1 MNLIIF
7 PILWPLSMALLAVL
21 TRFHKKVQILIAIA
35 GMSVYTL
42 SVVWIMLEVLKTGP
56 LVLHLGNW
64 MAPFGITLVA
74 DSFSALLL
82 ALTAVIAVTSG
93 AFIMQTIHP
102 QTLEKGF
109 LSLFFALVMGVSGAF
124 LTGDLFNLYVWFEVI
139 LITAFV
145 LLVLEIKPA
154 DLPASLKYV
163 MLNLLASIFF
173 LAGIGILYGKTGTL
187 NMADLALKI
196 QASPDS
202 ELVTSSA
209 ILFLIAFGI
218 KSAIFPLFFW
228 LPDSYHIPSGGVVA
242 LFSGLLTKVGLYAF
256 FRIFTLVFGTET
268 HIFSTLFAMIAI
280 FTMTLGVIGAVAQQE
295 MKQLLSFH
303 IVSQIG
309 YAIMGL
315 ALYSTQAFAAAIYFI
330 IHVSIAKSALFL
342 VAGVIQKTS
351 GSTDLKKLG
360 GFANRPWLASLFLL
374 AAFSLAGLPPLSGF
388 IAKYGLV
395 KAGLEQQAFVLVFVA
410 LAVSFLTLFSMTKI
424 WKFAFWGENRFPESK
439 ESIPLLLPIMVL
451 SGLTLVLGLSRPL
464 YQIALLAANELMQ
477 PAAYIQ
483 AVMGGSL

>member
-1 MNLIIF
+1 MNVIIF
-7 PILWPLSMALLAVL
+7 PIIWPLSMALLAVL
-21 TRFHKKVQILIAIA
+21 TRSNKKLQILIATG
-35 GMSVYTL
+35 GMSGYVL
-42 SVVWIMLEVLKTGP
+42 SIIWIMIKALNTGP
-56 LVLHLGNW
+56 LVLHIGNW

-82 ALTAVIAVTSG
+82 ALTAVIAVTTC
-93 AFIMQTIHP
+93 AFIMQTINP

-109 LSLFFALVMGVSGAF
+109 LALFFTLVMGVSGAF
-124 LTGDLFNLYVWFEVI
+124 LTGDLFNLYVWFEVV
-139 LITAFV
+139 LISSFV
-145 LLVLEIKPA
+145 LLVIEIKPA
-154 DLPASLKYV
+154 ELFGSLKYV
-163 MLNLLASIFF
+163 MLNLVASMFF
-173 LAGIGILYGKTGTL
+173 LAGIGILYSTTGTL

-196 QASPDS
+196 QASSGSAPVS
-202 ELVTSSA
+202 SSA
-209 ILFLIAFGI
+209 MLFLLAFGI
-218 KSAIFPLFFW
+218 KSAVFPLFFW
-228 LPDSYHIPSGGVVA
+228 LPDSYHIPSSGIVA

-256 FRIFTLVFGTET
+256 FRVFTLIFGTNS
-268 HIFSTLFAMIAI
+268 HLFTDLFTIIAI

-295 MKQLLSFH
+295 MKRLLSFH

-315 ALYSTQAFAAAIYFI
+315 ALYSPQAFAAAIYFI

-342 VAGVIQKTS
+342 VAGVIEKTN

-451 SGLTLVLGLSRPL
+451 SGLTVGLGLSRPL
-464 YQIALLAANELMQ
+464 YEIALLAANELMQ